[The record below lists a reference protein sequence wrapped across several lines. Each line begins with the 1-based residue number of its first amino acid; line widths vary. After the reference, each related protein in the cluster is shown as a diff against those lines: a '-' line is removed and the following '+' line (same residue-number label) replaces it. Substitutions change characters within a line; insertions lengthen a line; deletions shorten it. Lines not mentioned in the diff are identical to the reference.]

1 MGHQVIEAATVD
13 EALAL
18 SDIPGL
24 NWVISDLRLGPED
37 GVSLLTQ
44 LAHRAPGLQL
54 ALMTSVPATDP
65 RREEAA
71 SRWPVLP
78 KPVDRVQ
85 LARLFCTGRGGMNE
99 PLVTILDD
107 EPQIRTMLSDALTE
121 AGFRTAAFARA
132 TEFEAALKRQT
143 PDVCLVDL
151 GLPDRDGLAL
161 VHRLAL
167 ESGAAIII
175 ISGRAQVQ
183 DRVTGLE
190 LGADDYI
197 IKPFDP
203 AEVVARIRAR
213 LRVPASAP
221 KPWRRRSSTAGPRI
235 STATCWSRTTATE
248 VALSH
253 AEGEVLRLFP
263 RKPQAPDFP
272 QQMQE
277 SLGGAAGESFD
288 RAMDVRISRLRTKLG
303 EDPKNPR
310 LIKTIYGAGYI
321 FLGDV
326 TWR

>member
-1 MGHQVIEAATVD
+1 MTNTGDIAAHV
-13 EALAL
+13 A
-18 SDIPGL
+18 
-24 NWVISDLRLGPED
+24 
-37 GVSLLTQ
+37 
-44 LAHRAPGLQL
+44 
-54 ALMTSVPATDP
+54 
-65 RREEAA
+65 
-71 SRWPVLP
+71 
-78 KPVDRVQ
+78 
-85 LARLFCTGRGGMNE
+85 
-99 PLVTILDD
+99 ILDD
-107 EPQIRTMLSDALTE
+107 EPEIRRMLSVALEE
-121 AGFRTAAFARA
+121 AGFRTSCFARA
-132 TEFEAALKRQT
+132 TEFEASLKRT
-143 PDVCLVDL
+143 APDVCLVDL

-213 LRVPASAP
+213 LRKGRSDGDRSANTARFADWTAHFDRYILIGANGQEVPF
-221 KPWRRRSSTAGPRI
+221 
-235 STATCWSRTTATE
+235 
-248 VALSH
+248 SH
-253 AEGEVLRLFP
+253 AEGEVLRLFLESP
-263 RKPQAPDFP
+263 KRLISRS
-272 QQMQE
+272 QMQE
-277 SLGGAAGESFD
+277 TLGGAAGESFD

-326 TWR
+326 SWV